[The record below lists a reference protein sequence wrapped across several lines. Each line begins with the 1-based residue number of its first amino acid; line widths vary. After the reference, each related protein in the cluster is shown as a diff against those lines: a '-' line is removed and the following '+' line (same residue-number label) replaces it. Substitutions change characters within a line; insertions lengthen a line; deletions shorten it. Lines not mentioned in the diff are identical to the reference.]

1 MPESPSGGTPPTLAE
16 DCDVLVV
23 GSGAAGLAAAVTAAR
38 HGLKVLLAEQAPVFG
53 GTSAISGGWL
63 WIPQSPH
70 ARRAGL
76 AEDPGAARRYM
87 QRELGNGFDAVRI
100 DAFLAMGPRML
111 EFFERDTAVRFLLGA
126 GVPDFHGQVADAGT
140 GGRSVVAAPY
150 DGRAL
155 GPLIRRLRPPLR
167 EMTLGG
173 MALSAG
179 ADFNHF
185 INARR
190 SWRSALHVAGR
201 LARHGWDLL
210 CHGRSMQLVNGHA
223 LVARLLRS
231 AADAGVELRESTAV
245 LRLQCEGGCVTG
257 AVLRGA
263 DGERLV
269 RARRGVVLAC
279 GGFPHD
285 AARQARLF
293 AHSPT
298 RHFSAAPAGNRGDGL
313 RLGEQA
319 GGVVAED
326 LAHAAAWAPVSLVPR
341 ADGGVTHFPHLAER
355 GKPGLIAVT
364 ADGRR
369 FVNEAG
375 SYHDVMRGLFAAL
388 PPGAAAAAWLICD
401 HAFQRRYGLGA
412 ARPFPFRNRRLL
424 RQGYLRRAGSL
435 RALALACGIDPG
447 GLEATVADYNGPAR
461 EGRDPAFQ
469 RGGTAYERM
478 QGDARHGPNPC
489 VASIVQAPFY
499 AVRIVPGSLG
509 TFAGLRTDASAR
521 VLDRLSRR
529 VPGLYAVGNDQASV
543 MAGHYPA
550 GGTTLGPAMT
560 FGYIAGLDL
569 AGRTQHEKRE
579 ETPCSDT
586 RSPP

>member
-1 MPESPSGGTPPTLAE
+1 MRRPCGGLRRRR
-16 DCDVLVV
+16 
-23 GSGAAGLAAAVTAAR
+23 LAAAVTAAR
-38 HGLKVLLAEQAPVFG
+38 HGLKVLLVEQAPVFG

-63 WIPQSPH
+63 WIPESAQ
-70 ARRAGL
+70 ARHAGL
-76 AEDPGAARRYM
+76 GGEPGAARRYL
-87 QRELGNGFDAVRI
+87 QRELGNGFDAARM

-111 EFFERDTAVRFLLGA
+111 DFFERETAARFVLGA
-126 GVPDFHGQVADAGT
+126 GIPDFHGDVADAGS
-140 GGRSVVAAPY
+140 GGRSLCGAPY

-179 ADFNHF
+179 ADLNHI
-185 INARR
+185 INAHR
-190 SWRSALHVAGR
+190 SWHSAWHVVRR

-210 CHGRSMQLVNGHA
+210 RHGRSMQLVNGQA

-231 AADAGVELRESTAV
+231 AADAAVELRESTAV
-245 LRLQCEGGCVTG
+245 LQLQDDGGRVIG
-257 AVLRGA
+257 AVLRGPE
-263 DGERLV
+263 GERLV

-293 AHSPT
+293 AHSPA
-298 RHFSAAPAGNRGDGL
+298 RHFSAAPACNRGDGL

-341 ADGGVTHFPHLAER
+341 GDGGVTHFPHLAER

-388 PPGAAAAAWLICD
+388 PPGAEATAWLICD

-435 RALALACGIDPG
+435 RALALACGIDRD
-447 GLEATVADYNGPAR
+447 GLEATVATYNGPAR
-461 EGRDPAFQ
+461 EGRDPAFR

-489 VASIVQAPFY
+489 VAPITCAPFY

-509 TFAGLRTDASAR
+509 TFAGLRTDAKAR
-521 VLDRLSRR
+521 VLDRLGRP

-550 GGTTLGPAMT
+550 GGITLGPAMT

-569 AGRTQHEKRE
+569 AGRTQNENRG
-579 ETPCSDT
+579 ETSCSDT